1 VAGVPTAWTT
11 ILEANDFSAPDPNND
26 WPERDPANADRRIQP
41 GYALILAPLMLH
53 NTSGA
58 DCWVEI
64 RTLVEGAVAP
74 AGEVSQLRVTIP
86 ARDTYLHP
94 APGQQLLKLTLA
106 SANGDRLQIR
116 AQTAGVIHLTSAA
129 AEGSA
134 EQHQPVGA

>member
-1 VAGVPTAWTT
+1 
-11 ILEANDFSAPDPNND
+11 
-26 WPERDPANADRRIQP
+26 
-41 GYALILAPLMLH
+41 MLH

-58 DCWVEI
+58 DCWVEV
-64 RTLVEGAVAP
+64 RTLLEGAVAP

-129 AEGSA
+129 SEGGA
-134 EQHQPVGA
+134 EQHQPAGA